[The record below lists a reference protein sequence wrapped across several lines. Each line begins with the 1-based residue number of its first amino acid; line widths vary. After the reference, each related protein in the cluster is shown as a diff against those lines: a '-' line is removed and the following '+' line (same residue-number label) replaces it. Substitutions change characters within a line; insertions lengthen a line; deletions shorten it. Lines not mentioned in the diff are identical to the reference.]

1 MSGIDYSPR
10 GFESAPML
18 PQESLQGRVAII
30 TGGATGI
37 GWGIAKT
44 LSQLGAKLVIA
55 SRRLEAVEGAA
66 QDIERAGGEALG
78 VQMDVR
84 SSEQVNDLIKQ
95 TKKRFDRIDILV
107 NNAAGN
113 FRVRAEEMSVNAW
126 RAVIDIV
133 LNGTWYCTQAAG
145 REMIAS
151 GGGSI
156 LNIGSTAA
164 FHGGPSTVH
173 SASAK
178 AGVLAMTRTLAVEW
192 AQYGVRVNMLTP
204 GPTENTGAMTQLF
217 DDKAARDNGV
227 RRVPLGRFARREE
240 LAHAASYLLS
250 DYAGFITGEN
260 LIVDGGR
267 WLGRDLFEN
276 LTVEQEPGGK
286 A

>member
-1 MSGIDYSPR
+1 MSSMDHGQNGEQTS
-10 GFESAPML
+10 ML
-18 PQESLQGRVAII
+18 PPQSLQGRVAIV

-37 GWGIAKT
+37 GWAIVEA
-44 LSQLGAKLVIA
+44 LSQLGARIVIA
-55 SRRLEAVEGAA
+55 SRRSETVEDAA
-66 QDIERAGGEALG
+66 RDIERVGGEAFG
-78 VQMDVR
+78 VQVDVR
-84 SSEQVNDLIKQ
+84 SPEQVNELVAQ
-95 TKKRFDRIDILV
+95 TKEKFGRIDILV

-133 LNGTWYCTQAAG
+133 LNGTWHCTQAVG

-192 AQYGVRVNMLTP
+192 ASYGIRINMVTP
-204 GPTENTGAMTQLF
+204 GPTEDTGAMTQLF
-217 DDKAARDNGV
+217 DNEAARKSGA

-240 LAHAASYLLS
+240 IADAASYLVS

-276 LTVEQEPGGK
+276 LTMEQ
-286 A
+286 

>member
-1 MSGIDYSPR
+1 
-10 GFESAPML
+10 ML
-18 PQESLQGRVAII
+18 PPDSLQGRVAII
-30 TGGATGI
+30 TGGASGI
-37 GWGIAKT
+37 GWDIAKT
-44 LSQLGAKLVIA
+44 LSELGAKVVIA
-55 SRRLEAVEGAA
+55 SRRADAVEEAA
-66 QDIERAGGEALG
+66 WDIEGDKGEALG
-78 VQMDVR
+78 VQVDVR
-84 SSEQVNDLIKQ
+84 FPEQVNDLVKQ
-95 TKKRFDRIDILV
+95 TKEQFGGIDILV

-113 FRVRAEEMSVNAW
+113 FRVPAEEMSVNAW

-151 GGGSI
+151 GGGAI

-178 AGVLAMTRTLAVEW
+178 AGVLAMTRSLAVEW
-192 AQYGVRVNMLTP
+192 AGYGIRVNMLTP
-204 GPTENTGAMTQLF
+204 GPTEDTGAMTQLF
-217 DDKAARDNGV
+217 EDEAARESGA
-227 RRVPLGRFARREE
+227 RHVPLGRFARREE

-250 DYAGFITGEN
+250 DFAGFITGEN

-276 LTVEQEPGGK
+276 LTAEQEPGGR